1 MIRKWV
7 KGLKRNSHEI
17 DMCSGPLFMK
27 IVVFS
32 LPLMMSGLLQLLYNA
47 ADIIVVGRFTG
58 PTALAAVGSTG
69 SLTNLII
76 SLFMGLSVG
85 SSVAVAQYYGAGDY
99 HHVSEVVHTSI
110 ATSIVTS
117 IVVSIFGISMA
128 EKLLIAMGTPPDVLG
143 QATLYLRIYFAG
155 MPASMLY
162 NYGSSILRAVGDTRR
177 PLLYLTVS
185 GIVNVVLNL
194 VFVIFFHMGVAG
206 VAIATVIS
214 QVLSAVLV
222 MICLV
227 QFNGPIKLDLRSV
240 RFHKDKLLQLIKI
253 GLPAGLQGSIF
264 SLSNVLIQ
272 SSVNSFGSAVMAGNS
287 AAQNIEGFIYVAMNT
302 IYHTALT
309 FTGQNVGAREY
320 KRVRRVFWI
329 CSMLVAVIGI
339 ILGFTALAGGN
350 FLLGIYVPDNTEVI
364 GYGMIRMMIICSTYF
379 LCGLMDTFVG
389 MLRGMGESLTPML
402 VSIIGVCGFRI
413 VWIYTAFAQHREL
426 KTLYYSYP
434 ISWLATALIHMV
446 CYFIF
451 IRRLE
456 LGKGRSL
463 TGARAE
469 EEAA

>member
-1 MIRKWV
+1 MK
-7 KGLKRNSHEI
+7 KNSSHEI

-32 LPLMMSGLLQLLYNA
+32 LPLMLSGLLQLLYNA
-47 ADIIVVGRFTG
+47 ADIIVVGRFAG

-69 SLTNLII
+69 SLTNLIV
-76 SLFMGLSVG
+76 SVFMGLSVG

-110 ATSIVTS
+110 ATSLVASVI
-117 IVVSIFGISMA
+117 VSIFGITMA
-128 EKLLIAMGTPPDVLG
+128 EKLLAAMGTPPDVLS
-143 QATLYLRIYFAG
+143 QAALYLRIYFAG
-155 MPASMLY
+155 MPASMLF
-162 NYGSSILRAVGDTRR
+162 NYGSSILRAVGDTKR
-177 PLLYLTVS
+177 PLIYLTIS
-185 GIVNVVLNL
+185 GVLNVVLNL

-206 VAIATVIS
+206 VALATIIS
-214 QVLSAVLV
+214 QALSAVLV
-222 MICLV
+222 VICLV
-227 QFNGPIKLDLRSV
+227 QFNGSVKLNIRSI
-240 RFHKDKLLQLIKI
+240 RFHKDKLLQLIRI

-272 SSVNSFGSAVMAGNS
+272 SSVNSFGSSVMAGNS

-329 CSMLVAVIGI
+329 CSMLVTGIGLVMGFSAL
-339 ILGFTALAGGN
+339 LGGQ
-350 FLLGIYVPDNTEVI
+350 FLLGIYAPGNAEVI
-364 GYGMIRMMIICSTYF
+364 GYGLIRMSIICSTYF

-389 MLRGMGESLTPML
+389 MLRGMGASLTPML

-413 VWIYTAFAQHREL
+413 AWVYTVFAQHRTLE
-426 KTLYYSYP
+426 TLYYSYP
-434 ISWLATALIHMV
+434 VSWIVTAFIHLI
-446 CYFIF
+446 CYFII

-456 LGKGRSL
+456 LGKGRNL
-463 TGARAE
+463 AGWKAKEKPA
-469 EEAA
+469 